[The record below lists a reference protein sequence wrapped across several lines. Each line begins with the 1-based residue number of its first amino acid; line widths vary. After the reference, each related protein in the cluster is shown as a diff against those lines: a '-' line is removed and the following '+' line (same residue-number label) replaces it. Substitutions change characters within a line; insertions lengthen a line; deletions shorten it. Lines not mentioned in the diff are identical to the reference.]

1 MEAKGLGIDIDC
13 SSEVDL
19 IVAADTMEDL
29 ANIVEETG
37 LETLQEQLGI
47 DLSFVFSLEPQ
58 SKY

>member
-1 MEAKGLGIDIDC
+1 M
-13 SSEVDL
+13 
-19 IVAADTMEDL
+19 VAADTMEDL

-37 LETLQEQLGI
+37 LDTLQEQLGI